1 MVSRSNGAGG
11 RRRVREQGLTLIE
24 LTVSLSILAIIA
36 GAIAAAFSVGLR
48 VIAKGGPQDR
58 LAGAHDLSSLEQV
71 LGRDGSRAA
80 CIQVPGGT
88 VYGHASCSTAIS
100 QTGCSADS
108 LCFAWPQFDGASWS
122 CHVALYSPISSTVS
136 HIVTRKEF
144 SAASPISTIPET
156 VDNVIVTVGHADEVT
171 VSDGTPSPP
180 YAWLQSL
187 LVTIEATGVSTNQF
201 SQALTLHPV
210 ASDPGGGAAG
220 SGGDSPC

>member
-1 MVSRSNGAGG
+1 MR
-11 RRRVREQGLTLIE
+11 RRRVREQGFTLIE
-24 LTVSLSILAIIA
+24 LTVSLGILAIIA
-36 GAIAAAFSVGLR
+36 GAIAAAFSVSLR
-48 VIAKGGPQDR
+48 VIAKGGVQDR

-80 CIQVPGGT
+80 CIQGPGGT
-88 VYGHASCSTAIS
+88 VYGHASCAAAIN
-100 QTGCSADS
+100 QAGCSADS
-108 LCFAWPQFDGASWS
+108 LCFAWPQFDGTSWS
-122 CHVALYSPISSTVS
+122 CHVALYSPISGAVG

-156 VDNVIVTVGHADEVT
+156 VDNVTVTIGQADAAT

-180 YAWLQSL
+180 YMWLRSL
-187 LVTIEATGVSTNQF
+187 PLTIQATGVTANQF
-201 SQALTLHPV
+201 SQTLTLHPV